1 MCFPFLPSISSMF
14 LTSCLTCCQEEE
26 NVAMEEILKARVT
39 PRPFRPQQRFKVA
52 TSSCTDSQ
60 DESAKAKPGAK
71 NFNHGIQLLR
81 SEQSEPQLHIDS
93 QTIQKLLVLLETL
106 TSTSCPPFLSNC
118 LKFGTV
124 SIFPRSPC
132 KYCR

>member
-1 MCFPFLPSISSMF
+1 
-14 LTSCLTCCQEEE
+14 
-26 NVAMEEILKARVT
+26 MEEILRARVT

-93 QTIQKLLVLLETL
+93 QTIQKAACIARNFDF
-106 TSTSCPPFLSNC
+106 TSCPPFLSNF

>member
-1 MCFPFLPSISSMF
+1 MF

-26 NVAMEEILKARVT
+26 NVAMEEILRARVT

-93 QTIQKLLVLLETL
+93 QTIQKAACIARNFDFYLL
-106 TSTSCPPFLSNC
+106 P
-118 LKFGTV
+118 TV
-124 SIFPRSPC
+124 SVQLSQIWYSEHFSEESLQVL
-132 KYCR
+132 